1 MYPHRIR
8 LLGPWDCERIGA
20 PQLAGSKPQHIAPPI
35 CFRDKGLRGTLR
47 LTRRFG
53 YPGRIDSYEHVWL
66 TFAEVADQAAAT
78 LNDQPLGT
86 GLAGTFEMEV
96 TPLLAA
102 RNRLEIVLNAE
113 SEGAGLGEVALEVRR
128 DAFLRGL
135 RAIEEPGGTLRV
147 TGSVV
152 GTGGPLELYALA
164 GGRTAYY
171 CPTEAA
177 PEGKPFDLAILPESP
192 TREIRVE
199 LVCGAEQW
207 YVVDVTVE

>member
-1 MYPHRIR
+1 
-8 LLGPWDCERIGA
+8 
-20 PQLAGSKPQHIAPPI
+20 
-35 CFRDKGLRGTLR
+35 
-47 LTRRFG
+47 
-53 YPGRIDSYEHVWL
+53 
-66 TFAEVADQAAAT
+66 
-78 LNDQPLGT
+78 
-86 GLAGTFEMEV
+86 MEV

-135 RAIEEPGGTLRV
+135 RARAEPDGTLRV